1 MEGYLYKIFSF
12 IYWIINIL
20 KKLFVE
26 AVTWPPWY
34 FWPIVFISSLVIYI
48 IVRDTDAED
57 DEDADDDEDNDD
69 EDDADDVEDDEDAGT
84 REAGNCV
91 VSAWDSWSDCS
102 VDCGTGIQNRARTI
116 QTEASGGTPCPVLS
130 ESQPCTQSPCLVQ
143 INQDG
148 CVRNAC
154 SGLSQATVESQKG
167 QCIDELDE
175 HPLGYSCNCNDGYE
189 GVNCELCS
197 ENYHVSNNDCISCVN
212 GTNPRSDRW
221 MSSDTSCD

>member
-1 MEGYLYKIFSF
+1 MEDGYFLSF

-20 KKLFVE
+20 NDGFVE

-34 FWPIVFISSLVIYI
+34 FWPCVFISGLIIYI
-48 IVRDTDAED
+48 IVRDTDA
-57 DEDADDDEDNDD
+57 
-69 EDDADDVEDDEDAGT
+69 DDADDAEDDETITET

-102 VDCGTGIQNRARTI
+102 VDCGTGIQNRTRTI
-116 QTEASGGTPCPVLS
+116 QTEASGGTPCPELS
-130 ESQPCTQSPCLVQ
+130 ESQSCTQPPCPVQ

-197 ENYHVSNNDCISCVN
+197 ENYHVSNNNCISCID

-221 MSSDTSCD
+221 MSGDTSCD